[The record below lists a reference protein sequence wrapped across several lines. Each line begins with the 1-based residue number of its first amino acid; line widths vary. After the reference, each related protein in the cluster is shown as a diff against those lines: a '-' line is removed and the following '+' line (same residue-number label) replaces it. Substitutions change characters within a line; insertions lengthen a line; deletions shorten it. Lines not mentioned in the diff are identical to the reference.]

1 VAKAIIPFS
10 KGSRSRGAHQS
21 SYSMP
26 TVCSF
31 AGVKREGMKLLTHL
45 HIMLRIGVTGA
56 VPPLSNMP
64 SWRAQI

>member
-10 KGSRSRGAHQS
+10 KGSRRRGAHQS

-26 TVCSF
+26 TGGSF
-31 AGVKREGMKLLTHL
+31 AGVKREDMKLLTHL
-45 HIMLRIGVTGA
+45 HIMPRIGITGA